1 MGELDN
7 NIDGINEVAVSA
19 EKADEIISNEDIEK
33 AQADVDDLEAV
44 EDDSYD
50 VDESEMEPD
59 GKHLDELEKPKY
71 SQEDLD
77 GLERI
82 DNFRPSAIDHIFNGE
97 INSRGHATGYHYEG
111 IEDSPGKSIEGTKT
125 ELDENGVYK
134 ATVEVDGVLKVGNG
148 GASSF
153 YPEDMSPQEV
163 IDSINE
169 AYDSRVHLR
178 GNTYIG
184 EVNGKFDVEMYL
196 DDDEK
201 IISAFPIYEGDE

>member
-1 MGELDN
+1 MCEIEN
-7 NIDGINEVAVSA
+7 NIDRISEIVDPV
-19 EKADEIISNEDIEK
+19 EKADEIISNEDIDN
-33 AQADVDDLEAV
+33 AQADVDDLEVV
-44 EDDSYD
+44 EDDSFD
-50 VDESEMEPD
+50 GDQVEMAPDEEQ
-59 GKHLDELEKPKY
+59 LDKLEKSVY

-184 EVNGKFDVEMYL
+184 EVNGQFDVEMYL